1 MPTPTHTQLRESVSR
16 LADVELDQW
25 TADETAYAL
34 EAFSP
39 ARLGAWT
46 LWLLTPARTSRPVG
60 VVVAR
65 HDDTGELLVTSGNA
79 EAVATVL
86 AGVDAADDHS
96 LATLVHNLY
105 RALGRDQ
112 NVVAE
117 SAHAHREAGG
127 WTVSFDVNDAWNGTE
142 NWMAHLHPGKARVHT
157 LGVA

>member
-1 MPTPTHTQLRESVSR
+1 MSTPSHAQLRQSVSR
-16 LADVELDQW
+16 LDDHELDLW

-39 ARLGAWT
+39 DRLGAWT

-65 HDDTGELLVTSGNA
+65 HEGTGELLVTSGNA

-86 AGVDAADDHS
+86 AGLEAADDQA
-96 LATLVHNLY
+96 LATLVHGLY

-112 NVVAE
+112 KVVAE
-117 SAHAHREAGG
+117 SAHAHREGGG
-127 WTVSFDVNDAWNGTE
+127 WTVSFDVNDTWNGTE
-142 NWMAHLHPGKARVHT
+142 NWMAHLHPGNARVHA
-157 LGVA
+157 LGAA